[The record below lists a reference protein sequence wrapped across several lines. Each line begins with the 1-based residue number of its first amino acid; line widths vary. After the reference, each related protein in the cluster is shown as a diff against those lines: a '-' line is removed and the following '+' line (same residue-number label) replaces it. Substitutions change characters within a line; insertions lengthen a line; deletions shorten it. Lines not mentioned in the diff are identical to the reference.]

1 MKETAKG
8 TSGWVVET
16 LFVHFTALLNEA
28 EKKNEQRFID
38 QEKAVKAALNAAEQ
52 AVNKAEH
59 NAEKWRANANEW
71 RQAMDDREV
80 KFMPRPEA
88 ERGLEANADK
98 IGALTDRINRS
109 EGHGKG
115 LNTGWGYLIGAV
127 GLALTIIYI
136 FSALKAH

>member
-1 MKETAKG
+1 MPNDTAKG
-8 TSGWVVET
+8 TSGWTVET
-16 LFVHFTALLNEA
+16 LYVHFTALLNEA

-59 NAEKWRANANEW
+59 NAEKWRASANEW

-88 ERGLEANADK
+88 ERGLESNAEK
-98 IGALTDRINRS
+98 ISLLTDRLNRS
-109 EGHGKG
+109 EGHGGG
-115 LNTGWGYLIGAV
+115 LQAMWGYVVGAAGFVLVLIG
-127 GLALTIIYI
+127 I
-136 FSALKAH
+136 FVALKK